1 MMTLPWKR
9 WCGFP
14 ALLAV
19 IFGLWF
25 AAAVLWFDVPAQPSS
40 QSPAV
45 IMIGTGVTAMIEVG
59 AVRQSDNAGTKV
71 HLKNGHGRRIHL
83 SAVNSRKSCGCTSY
97 SVGNEEL
104 NPGEVSVVD
113 VQIRMDGRSGPFREQ
128 LTLAWVDDHG
138 RQIESGFMISGFVV
152 PPLRLEPDAL
162 TIRRDSPEQSASAGV
177 VVGRFHQQ
185 DSIRVESL
193 KPGVT
198 AEVVDG
204 RIVVR
209 ADESAFSGQVQT
221 ASVRVTVARN
231 ANPEIRDS
239 LIMPVRLESPG
250 IVTVTP
256 ASILLRR
263 AGKGKSEFH
272 GRIVIRSPVPG
283 DPERWQIAAQP
294 AQGTGQL
301 SISRYRAIN
310 PRVTEFQI
318 TLIAENSVGSRSAFP
333 VQLTGVG
340 ENGQVLR
347 GSVMCRVYDSESELE
362 AKNGGG

>member
-1 MMTLPWKR
+1 LPWKR
-9 WCGFP
+9 WRGFP
-14 ALLAV
+14 ALLPA
-19 IFGLWF
+19 ICALSF
-25 AAAVLWFDVPAQPSS
+25 AAAVLWFNVPAQPSS
-40 QSPAV
+40 QSHEV
-45 IMIGTGVTAMIEVG
+45 FMIGTGETAMIEVG
-59 AVRQSDNAGTKV
+59 DVRQSDSAVTRV
-71 HLKNGHGRRIHL
+71 HLKNGHDRRIHL
-83 SAVNSRKSCGCTSY
+83 STGNSRKSCGCTSY
-97 SVGNEEL
+97 SVGSEQL
-104 NPGEVSVVD
+104 NPGEESVID

-177 VVGRFHQQ
+177 EVGKFHQQ

-193 KPGVT
+193 KPGVS

-209 ADESAFSGQVQT
+209 ADESAFSDQVQT

-239 LIMPVRLESPG
+239 LLMPVRLESPG

-263 AGKGKSEFH
+263 AGTGENEFH
-272 GRIVIRSPVPG
+272 GRIVVRSPVPG

-294 AQGTGQL
+294 ARSTGQF

-310 PRVTEFQI
+310 PRVMEFQI
-318 TLIAENSVGSRSAFP
+318 TLSTANLVGSRSLNP
-333 VQLTGVG
+333 
-340 ENGQVLR
+340 NW
-347 GSVMCRVYDSESELE
+347 
-362 AKNGGG
+362 K